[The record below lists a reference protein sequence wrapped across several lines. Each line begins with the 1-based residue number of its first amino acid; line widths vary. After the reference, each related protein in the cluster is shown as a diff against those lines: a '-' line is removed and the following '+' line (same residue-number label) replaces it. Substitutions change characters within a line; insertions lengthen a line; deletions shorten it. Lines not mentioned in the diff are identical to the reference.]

1 MVQLILLMI
10 VGAAAVS
17 FWNNNRAAS
26 EYAHILGRR
35 ACEAAG
41 VQFLDDSVQ
50 LNGYAV
56 RRRDNGWIGLDRKF
70 HFDFSVTGA
79 DRHSGRMIIRD
90 KQLVYFD
97 GPQRPADNVVVPF
110 IRRP

>member
-1 MVQLILLMI
+1 MVELILLMI
-10 VGAAAVS
+10 AGAAAVS

-50 LNGYAV
+50 LNGYAI

-97 GPQRPADNVVVPF
+97 GPERQEPTIVPF
-110 IRRP
+110 IRPR